1 MSAKSDRSRA
11 ALLLLLLCSLWAVP
25 AFAAHTPAPA
35 SVTVAGSLQSELGC
49 SEDWQPGCAETHLT
63 FDADDGVWQGLFD
76 LLAGSYEYKAALND
90 SWDENYGANAAS
102 NGGNIGLNLSSD
114 AAVKFYYSHET
125 HWITSNKNAV
135 IATAPGSFQSEL
147 GCPGDWQPDCL
158 RSWLQDP
165 DGDGIY
171 TFSTRAIPAG
181 DYETKVAI
189 NESWSENYGQNGE
202 SNGANIAFTVASDC
216 AETVFTY
223 NATTHVL
230 TIGAGAAVQQP
241 NSVTIAGSLQSE
253 LGCPDDWQPGCANT
267 HLAFD
272 AADGVWQGTFNL
284 PAGGWEYKA
293 ALNDSWDVNYGAN
306 ATPNGANIPLTT
318 TEAGDVK
325 FYYDHVTHWAA
336 DNKSKV
342 IATAAGSFQSELGC
356 PGDWQPDCLRS
367 WLQDPDGDGIYTFST
382 RSIPAGSYEVK
393 VAINESWSENYGAN
407 GARDGA
413 NISFSVPGSCAEI
426 FFSYDAASHVLTV
439 SSSGA
444 PRGNITR
451 AQAYWVTED
460 TIAWNPGAVDASWTV
475 ALHADPNG
483 GLTLEPEGVE
493 GGTTIPLVY
502 DPAGLSAE
510 VKEKLPHL
518 AAFKAFKIPAEHLDE
533 VPEILKGQIA
543 VSAKDAS
550 GTLVD
555 ATSLQIQGVL
565 DDLYTSDAELGA
577 TFSDGMIPTLRVWA
591 PTARSVKLQLFDDST
606 SATPMNVH
614 DMTLDPATGVWT
626 ITGGRSWVG
635 KYYLY
640 EVEVFVR
647 TTGEVETNVVTD
659 PYSVS
664 LSKNSQR
671 SQIVSL
677 DAPAWKPEGWDTYAK
692 PALAAFEDI
701 VLYELHLRD
710 FSVNDPSVPEE
721 LEGTYRAFTLN
732 DSNGMRHLRSLA
744 QAGLTHVHLLPVFD
758 IATID
763 EDKSNWQEPAG
774 DLSSFPPDSEEQQAR
789 VSAVADLDGF
799 NWGYDPWHYTVP
811 EGSYS
816 TDPDGAARILE
827 FRKMVQSLNANGL
840 RVVMD
845 VVYNHTNSAGQN
857 DKSVLDRI
865 VPGYYHRLNADG
877 NVETSTCC
885 QNTASEFN
893 MMEKLLVDSAV
904 TWATAY
910 KVDGFRFDLMGH
922 HMKRNLLKLRAA
934 LDALTVA
941 EDGVDGSKIYL
952 YGEGWNFGEVANN
965 ARGVQATQLNMA
977 GTGIGTFS
985 DRLRDGVRG
994 GGPFSG
1000 IQEQG
1005 FLTGL
1010 FYDPNATNQGSA
1022 QDQLNRLLLLTDWIR
1037 VGLAGNLADFTLVDR
1052 NGNLVT
1058 GKEIDYNGQPA
1069 GYTQDPQEVI
1079 SYIEAHDNDTLFDAI
1094 QLKAPVP
1101 TPMADRV
1108 RMQNLGMSIL
1118 AFGQGIPFYHAG
1130 VELLRSKSLDRN
1142 SYNSGDWFNKLDFTY
1157 QTNNWGVG
1165 LPPARDNQ
1173 SNWPIMQPLLANP
1186 VLKPA
1191 AGNIEDAYSH
1201 FREVLAIRKSTPLFR
1216 LRTGEEIEE
1225 KVDFHNTG
1233 PGQIPGVILMTVEDE
1248 DGSVDRAHDL
1258 LVVVLNA
1265 NDETQAVT
1273 EPGLAGESLA
1283 LHPLQ
1288 ASSSDPLV
1296 RTSSFAAATGTFTVP
1311 ERTAAV
1317 FWSFRSAVDQIGL
1330 LIDDVEA
1337 LVAAGTLSQGQGNSL
1352 LAKLRAALNQAER
1365 GNDNAAENQLGA
1377 FLNEVS
1383 DLASQGVLTAEQADT
1398 LTSNATLAIEELRR

>member
-1 MSAKSDRSRA
+1 MFAKSDRSRA
-11 ALLLLLLCSLWAVP
+11 AVLLLLLCSLWALP
-25 AFAAHTPAPA
+25 ALASDTPAPA

-49 SEDWQPGCAETHLT
+49 GGDWQPDCAETHLT
-63 FDADDGVWQGLFD
+63 YDADDDVWQGTFD

-90 SWDENYGANAAS
+90 SWDENYGANAAR
-102 NGGNIGLNLSSD
+102 NGGNIGLNLSTD
-114 AAVKFYYSHET
+114 GAVKFYYSHNT
-125 HWITSNKNAV
+125 HWITSNRNAVIATAPGSFQSEIGCPGDWQPDCLRSWLQDPDGDGIYTFSTRSIPAGDYEVKVAINESWSENYGQNGESNGANIAFTVASDCAETVFSYNATTHVLTISAGGGIQQPSSVTIAGSLQSELGCSDDWQPACSNTHLTFDAADGVWQGTFNLPAGSWEYKAPLNDSWDENYGANATQNGPNIPLTTTEAGDVKFYYDHATHWVADNKSKV

-171 TFSTRAIPAG
+171 TFSTR
-181 DYETKVAI
+181 
-189 NESWSENYGQNGE
+189 
-202 SNGANIAFTVASDC
+202 
-216 AETVFTY
+216 
-223 NATTHVL
+223 
-230 TIGAGAAVQQP
+230 
-241 NSVTIAGSLQSE
+241 
-253 LGCPDDWQPGCANT
+253 
-267 HLAFD
+267 
-272 AADGVWQGTFNL
+272 
-284 PAGGWEYKA
+284 
-293 ALNDSWDVNYGAN
+293 
-306 ATPNGANIPLTT
+306 
-318 TEAGDVK
+318 
-325 FYYDHVTHWAA
+325 
-336 DNKSKV
+336 
-342 IATAAGSFQSELGC
+342 
-356 PGDWQPDCLRS
+356 
-367 WLQDPDGDGIYTFST
+367 
-382 RSIPAGSYEVK
+382 SIPPGNYEVK

-413 NISFSVPGSCAEI
+413 NIFFSVPSACTEI

-439 SSSGA
+439 SATGA

-475 ALHADPNG
+475 ALHADPEG
-483 GLTLEPEGVE
+483 DLELTPEGVE
-493 GGTTIPLVY
+493 GGVTIPLVY

-510 VKEKLPHL
+510 VKEKFPHL
-518 AAFKAFKIPAEHLDE
+518 SAFKAFKIPAEHLDE
-533 VPEILKGQIA
+533 VPAILKGQIA

-565 DDLYTSDAELGA
+565 DDLYTYTGKLGPSFA
-577 TFSDGMIPTLRVWA
+577 PDMTPTLQVWA

-614 DMTLDPATGVWT
+614 DMTLDPETGVWT

-647 TTGEVETNVVTD
+647 GTGQVETNVVTD

-664 LSKNSQR
+664 LSENSQR
-671 SQIVSL
+671 SQILSL
-677 DAPAWKPEGWDTYAK
+677 DAPAWKPAGWDTYTK

-701 VLYELHLRD
+701 VLYELHMRD

-721 LEGTYRAFTLN
+721 LKGTYRAFTLN

-758 IATID
+758 IATIN
-763 EDKSNWQEPAG
+763 EDKSKWKEPAG

-789 VSAVADLDGF
+789 VTAVADEDAF

-816 TDPDGAARILE
+816 TDPDGPARILE
-827 FRKMVQSLNANGL
+827 FRKMVQALNQNGL

-845 VVYNHTNSAGQN
+845 VVYNHTNSSGQN
-857 DKSVLDRI
+857 DKSVLDKI

-893 MMEKLLVDSAV
+893 MMEKLLIDSVV

-922 HMKRNLLKLRAA
+922 HMKRNLLNLRAA

-941 EDGVDGSKIYL
+941 EDGVDGKKIYL

-1010 FYDPNATNQGSA
+1010 YYDPNATNQGSA
-1022 QDQLNRLLLLTDWIR
+1022 QDQLNRLLLLSDWIR
-1037 VGLAGNLADFTLVDR
+1037 VGLAGNLADYTLEDR
-1052 NGNLVT
+1052 NGNVVT
-1058 GKEIDYNGQPA
+1058 GKQIDYNGQPA

-1094 QLKAPVP
+1094 QLKAPVS
-1101 TPMADRV
+1101 TIMADRV

-1142 SYNSGDWFNKLDFTY
+1142 SYNSGDWFNKLDFTR

-1173 SNWPIMQPLLANP
+1173 ANWPIMQPLLANP
-1186 VLKPA
+1186 ALKPQN
-1191 AGNIEDAYSH
+1191 GHIEQAYLH
-1201 FREVLAIRKSTPLFR
+1201 FLEALAIRKSTPLFR

-1225 KVDFHNTG
+1225 KVRFHNTG
-1233 PGQIPGVILMTVEDE
+1233 PGQIPAFIVMSIEDAE
-1248 DGSVDRAHDL
+1248 GTVDRAHDL
-1258 LVVVLNA
+1258 VLVGINA
-1265 NDETQAVT
+1265 NDQDQFIAISE
-1273 EPGLAGESLA
+1273 LAGKVLT

-1288 ASSSDPLV
+1288 VDSFDPWV
-1296 RTSSFAAATGTFTVP
+1296 RTSSFGIATGTLAVP
-1311 ERTAAV
+1311 KRTAAV
-1317 FWSFRSAVDQIGL
+1317 FWSY
-1330 LIDDVEA
+1330 
-1337 LVAAGTLSQGQGNSL
+1337 
-1352 LAKLRAALNQAER
+1352 
-1365 GNDNAAENQLGA
+1365 
-1377 FLNEVS
+1377 
-1383 DLASQGVLTAEQADT
+1383 
-1398 LTSNATLAIEELRR
+1398 